1 MSSITSTTTVAFGSL
16 NSRGYSLNSQ
26 GAQNN
31 SMGEVPFKV
40 PKFVDPLDKRQW
52 MLEHMAAAFR
62 IFARKGFTEG
72 TAGHISIRDPVQ
84 PDTFWIN
91 PLGVHFG
98 LLEASDMVHVD
109 EDGNVIGG
117 SKKTV
122 NVAGFRIHSA
132 IHKYR
137 PDVNAAC
144 HNHSIHGK
152 TYSAFG
158 APLDMLNQDACI
170 FYNAH
175 GVYNDFGGI
184 VLEEQEGTRIAE
196 ALADNKALI
205 LKNHGL
211 LTVGSTVDEA
221 AYLFTLMEHTCQA
234 QLLADASNKKPAMI
248 PPEDALYTYNHTSD
262 PDSLYVEFQPDLE
275 YETFLDPSFKN

>member
-1 MSSITSTTTVAFGSL
+1 MSSITTSVATDSL

-31 SMGEVPFKV
+31 SMGEVPFKI
-40 PKFVDPLDKRQW
+40 PQFDDPLAKRQW

-62 IFARKGFTEG
+62 VFARKDFTEG
-72 TAGHISIRDPVQ
+72 SAGHISIRDPLQ

-98 LLEASDMVHVD
+98 LLKASDMVHID
-109 EDGNVIGG
+109 EEGNVIGG
-117 SKKTV
+117 SKKAV

-132 IHKYR
+132 LHKAR
-137 PDVNAAC
+137 PDVHAAC

-158 APLDMLNQDACI
+158 TPLDMLNQDSCI

-175 GVYNDFGGI
+175 AVYNDFGGI
-184 VLEEQEGTRIAE
+184 VLEDHEGAKIAN
-196 ALADNKALI
+196 ALGNNKALI
-205 LKNHGL
+205 LKNHGI

-221 AYLFTLMEHTCQA
+221 AYLFTLLERTCQA
-234 QLLADASNKKPAMI
+234 QLLADSSNKKPATI
-248 PPEDALYTYNHTSD
+248 PHEDALYTYNHTSD
-262 PDSLYVEFQPDLE
+262 PESLYLEFQPDFE
-275 YETFLDPSFKN
+275 YETFQNPDFKN

>member
-1 MSSITSTTTVAFGSL
+1 MSSITATTVVTSSS
-16 NSRGYSLNSQ
+16 NSRGYNLSSQ

-31 SMGEVPFKV
+31 SMGEVPFKI
-40 PKFVDPLDKRQW
+40 PEFDDPLAKRQW

-62 IFARKGFTEG
+62 VFARKDFTEG
-72 TAGHISIRDPVQ
+72 SAGHISIRDPVQ

-98 LLEASDMVHVD
+98 LLKASDMVHVD

-117 SKKTV
+117 SKNSV

-132 IHKYR
+132 LHKAR
-137 PDVNAAC
+137 PDVHAAC
-144 HNHSIHGK
+144 HNHSIYGK

-158 APLDMLNQDACI
+158 TPLDMLNQDSCV

-175 GVYNDFGGI
+175 AIYNDFGGI
-184 VLEEQEGTRIAE
+184 VLEEEEGAKIAD

-205 LKNHGL
+205 LKNHGI

-221 AYLFTLMEHTCQA
+221 AYLFTLLERTCQA
-234 QLLADASNKKPAMI
+234 QLLADSSNKKPAII
-248 PPEDALYTYNHTSD
+248 PHEDALYTYNHTSD
-262 PDSLYVEFQPDLE
+262 PESLYLEFQPDFE
-275 YETFLDPSFKN
+275 YEASQNPDFKL